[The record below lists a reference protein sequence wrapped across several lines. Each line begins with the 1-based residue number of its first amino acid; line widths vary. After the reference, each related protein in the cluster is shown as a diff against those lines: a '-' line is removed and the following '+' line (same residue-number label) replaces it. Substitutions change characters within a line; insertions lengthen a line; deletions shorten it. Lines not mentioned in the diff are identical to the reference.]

1 MTTVTKHMHGVFQI
15 AVCNE
20 LYNAIRDYR
29 DEQGRQICEL
39 FVRAPKRRYESAAMS
54 LGLNSFCFA
63 WLFWV
68 A

>member
-1 MTTVTKHMHGVFQI
+1 MTKVTKHMLNVFQI

-39 FVRAPKRRYESAAMS
+39 FVRAPKRRYESAAIS
-54 LGLNSFCFA
+54 LSLNSFA